1 MFTSD
6 DRDRMLKALLTRAEN
21 DPDVTGA
28 VLLGSSATGDTDRW
42 SDLDVAFTVG
52 GSASVAEVVER
63 WTAALAA
70 EHGVVHHWDLPV
82 PDMAVIRVFL
92 LADGQEL
99 DLNFFPE
106 GTLVRLGPA
115 WRPLFGDFAD
125 DQDSDGD
132 SDEERNEDNEDNKAR
147 PDGRPGANEAAHVR
161 TIGLIWHHLLH
172 ADTCVRRGRLWQ
184 AEHWISQART
194 QVIALA
200 CLRLGLP
207 TAYAKGAH
215 LLPADV
221 AAPLGPTLVRSL
233 DPVEL
238 RRARTGV
245 ADAFARELRHHDA
258 DLTDRLMPL
267 LIDDR
272 GA

>member
-6 DRDRMLKALLTRAEN
+6 DRDRMLRALLTRAEN

-52 GSASVAEVVER
+52 GSANIAEVVEQ

-82 PDMAVIRVFL
+82 RGMAVIRVFL

-115 WRPLFGDFAD
+115 WRPVFGDFAD
-125 DQDSDGD
+125 DEGND
-132 SDEERNEDNEDNKAR
+132 EDNED
-147 PDGRPGANEAAHVR
+147 ANEAAHVR
-161 TIGLIWHHLLH
+161 TIGLTWHHLLH

-194 QVIALA
+194 HVIALA
-200 CLRLGLP
+200 CLRFGLP

-221 AAPLGPTLVRSL
+221 SASLGPTLVRSL

-238 RRARTGV
+238 RRARTAV

-267 LIDDR
+267 LVDDR
-272 GA
+272 GV